1 MAIDTAT
8 HAARLDQSTRRQQVV
23 RVVVASAI
31 GTTIEWYDFFLYG
44 VAAALV
50 FPQKFFPA
58 SDPFIG
64 TLLSFSTFFVGF
76 VARPIGAAV
85 FGHYGD
91 RVGRKALLITTM
103 MVMGLSTVGIG
114 LVPGYDSIGVWG
126 AVLLTL
132 GRALQGIGVG
142 GAWSGSVLMAG
153 EWSDPKVRGFT
164 TSFAQL
170 GAPAGMILANGALLL
185 MTAVLDDASFLSWG
199 WRIPF
204 LASIALVLLGLYIR
218 TGVLESPVFSSI
230 KQGGKV
236 ARAPV
241 MDVLRK
247 NGREVLLTA
256 FLRTGQHVPYYIFTT
271 YILSYGT
278 QVLGF
283 SRSTILNFV
292 MVQSTFSLLTIPL
305 FGHLSDRYGRRL
317 ITAIGCAGMVVVPFI
332 AFAML
337 DTRVPWLVFLGILLP
352 MPVHDM
358 QYGPQAA
365 FIAESFPGS
374 LRYSGSALGYQ
385 LASIT
390 AGGPAPIV
398 ATLLYSAFH
407 GSGPIAIY
415 IAISAL
421 ISLAC
426 VVALSHKAGAL
437 DAH

>member
-1 MAIDTAT
+1 MASGTAPT
-8 HAARLDQSTRRQQVV
+8 TTSLDRATQRQQVI

-50 FPQKFFPA
+50 FPQRFFPS
-58 SDPFIG
+58 SDPFVG

-76 VARPIGAAV
+76 AARPIGAAI

-103 MVMGLSTVGIG
+103 MVMGLATVGIG
-114 LVPGYDSIGVWG
+114 LVPGYDSIGIWG
-126 AVLLTL
+126 AVLLTV

-153 EWSDPKVRGFT
+153 EWADPKVRGFT

-185 MTAVLDDASFLSWG
+185 MTALLDDASFLAWG

-204 LASIALVLLGLYIR
+204 LLSIALVLLGLYIR
-218 TGVLESPVFSSI
+218 TGVLESPVFANL

-241 MDVLRK
+241 MEVLRR
-247 NGREVLLTA
+247 NGREVVLTA
-256 FLRTGQHVPYYIFTT
+256 LLRTGQHVPYYIFTT

-283 SRSTILNFV
+283 SRATILNFV
-292 MVQSTFSLLTIPL
+292 MVQSTLSLATIPL
-305 FGHLSDRYGRRL
+305 FGHLSDRFGRRL
-317 ITAIGCAGMVVVPFI
+317 VTAIGCAGIGIVSFI
-332 AFAML
+332 AFPLM
-337 DTRVPWLVFLGILLP
+337 DTKVAWLVFLGILLP
-352 MPVHDM
+352 VPFHDM

-365 FIAESFPGS
+365 IIAESFPGS

-398 ATLLYSAFH
+398 ATLLY
-407 GSGPIAIY
+407 GSYHTSTAIAIY

-426 VVALSHKAGAL
+426 VYALSHKAGAL